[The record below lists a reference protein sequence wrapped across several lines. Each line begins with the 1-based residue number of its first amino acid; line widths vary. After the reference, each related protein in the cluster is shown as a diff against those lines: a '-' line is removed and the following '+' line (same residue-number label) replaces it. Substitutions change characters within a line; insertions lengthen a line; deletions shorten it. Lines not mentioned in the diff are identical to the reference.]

1 MAYNLAQFNLTAFNA
16 ASKVKWLMTRFTED
30 VDISIGADNNTYLNT
45 IYNERVDKQVDG
57 LICKYITSEGA
68 ETVDEIVSD
77 MIAVIWMQ
85 TTYNEA
91 VDTEVEPSAEVYLTT
106 SYTEQVN
113 NNTHLGQDVYL
124 DAQYEENVDS
134 DTHLGLNLY
143 LETEGYELISES
155 ASLVAIDEK
164 FCYIGTA
171 EKPFT
176 LKPGKRLVIDAGTYN
191 LLLNGANIIEY
202 HSGEWLDGMNR
213 NTLNID
219 ITASSG
225 LSNLSATILYT
236 ELYL

>member
-57 LICKYITSEGA
+57 LICKYITSEGT
-68 ETVDEIVSD
+68 ETVGEIVSD

-85 TTYNEA
+85 TTYTETVEA
-91 VDTEVEPSAEVYLTT
+91 EAEPSAEVFLTT
-106 SYTEQVN
+106 SYTEQVSGDI
-113 NNTHLGQDVYL
+113 HLGQDVYL
-124 DAQYEENVDS
+124 DAQYEENVS
-134 DTHLGLNLY
+134 TDTHLGLNLY

-176 LKPGKRLVIDAGTYN
+176 LKPGERLVIDAGTYN
-191 LLLNGANIIEY
+191 LLRNGANIIEC

-225 LSNLSATILYT
+225 VANLSATILYT
-236 ELYL
+236 ELFL

>member
-1 MAYNLAQFNLTAFNA
+1 MAYNLAQYNLTAFNA
-16 ASKVKWLMTRFTED
+16 ASKVKWLMTRFTEN

-57 LICKYITSEGA
+57 LICKYITSEGI

-85 TTYNEA
+85 TSYTET

-106 SYTEQVN
+106 INTEQVN
-113 NNTHLGQDVYL
+113 NNTYLSQDIYL
-124 DAQYEENVDS
+124 NTQYEESVSNS
-134 DTHLGLNLY
+134 AHLGLNLY

-171 EKPFT
+171 GKPFT
-176 LKPGKRLVIDAGTYN
+176 LKPGERLVIDAGTYN

-202 HSGEWLDGMNR
+202 HSGEWLDSMNR

>member
-1 MAYNLAQFNLTAFNA
+1 MAYNLAQYNLTAFNA

-68 ETVDEIVSD
+68 ETVAEIVSD

-85 TTYNEA
+85 TSYTET
-91 VDTEVEPSAEVYLTT
+91 VDTEVEPSAEVYLT
-106 SYTEQVN
+106 SLYTEQVN
-113 NNTHLGQDVYL
+113 ENTYLSQDIYL
-124 DAQYEENVDS
+124 NTQYDESVSNS
-134 DTHLGLNLY
+134 AHLGLNLY

-176 LKPGKRLVIDAGTYN
+176 LKPGERLVIDAGTYN
-191 LLLNGANIIEY
+191 LLKNGANIIEY
-202 HSGEWLDGMNR
+202 HSGEWLDSMNR

-225 LSNLSATILYT
+225 VANLSATILYT

>member
-16 ASKVKWLMTRFTED
+16 ASKVKWLTTRYAEN

-45 IYNERVDKQVDG
+45 IYNERVNKQVDG
-57 LICKYITSEGA
+57 LICKYITLEGT

-85 TTYNEA
+85 TTYNET
-91 VDTEVEPSAEVYLTT
+91 VGTEVEPSAEVYLTS

-113 NNTHLGQDVYL
+113 ENTYLSQDIYL
-124 DAQYEENVDS
+124 NTQYDESVSNS
-134 DTHLGLNLY
+134 AHLGLNLY

-164 FCYIGTA
+164 SCYIGTA

-176 LKPGKRLVIDAGTYN
+176 LKPGERLVIDAGTYN
-191 LLLNGANIIEY
+191 LLLNGNNIIEY
-202 HSGEWLDGMNR
+202 HSGEWLDSMNR

-225 LSNLSATILYT
+225 LANLSATILYT
-236 ELYL
+236 ELFL